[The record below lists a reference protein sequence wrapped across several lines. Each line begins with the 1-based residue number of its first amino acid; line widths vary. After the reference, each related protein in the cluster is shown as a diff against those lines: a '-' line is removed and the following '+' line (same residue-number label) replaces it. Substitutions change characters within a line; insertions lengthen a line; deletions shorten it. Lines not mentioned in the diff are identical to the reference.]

1 MSTPSFH
8 SEQSPRSPERR
19 RSMRQRVRSL
29 AYVDVV
35 PNNGGI
41 VLNLSENGLALQAV
55 NPFDETRVSLR
66 IQPPSSRKRI
76 EATAE
81 ITWLSES
88 KREAG
93 LQFLK
98 LTEDARSEIAEWV
111 AAEADIGERRPLNDS
126 AAPSAAQP
134 PPKQIV
140 AEPARLREKWSAML
154 ENSISELTLTNQEVS
169 ADSVNSPAVRYEPK
183 SQPDA
188 APPKRFI
195 STPANT
201 PVTNV
206 TVIHPP
212 AALRNDA
219 PVNVPTPSAPLSR
232 VVEFPAPESHL
243 PAAEEL
249 FREVSPPASTDLKIK
264 PTKAPAAVSPAMYSK
279 LLEFLA
285 HRFRK
290 PLAIAVLS
298 ACAAVICLIAG
309 MEIIRQRPTVSPT
322 KLNAQEDVQV
332 PETASA
338 PPPALSTSSRA
349 SASQSGT
356 SHPATEHTTLGAI
369 ASAFRR
375 RVSKTRRN
383 EDAHLSR
390 RADNE
395 DSVAAKF
402 SSPVETAPLRP
413 TIPAQNISVA
423 SAPTL
428 PIAPVT
434 SPRLVTGS
442 PEINPPPPA
451 DPQRRSDC
459 YLLYRVEPLYPRE
472 AKEHRVEGTVT
483 IHLEIGAD
491 GRVHNL
497 RELSGPSLLVPAALE
512 AAREWRFIPALL
524 NGQPIGVEKDVSIV
538 FQLPR

>member
-1 MSTPSFH
+1 MSTSSFH

-19 RSMRQRVRSL
+19 RFIRQRVRSL

-66 IQPPSSRKRI
+66 IQPPKSRRRI
-76 EATAE
+76 EASAE
-81 ITWLSES
+81 ITWISDS

-93 LQFLK
+93 LQFLG
-98 LTEDARSEIAEWV
+98 LTEDARGEIAEWV
-111 AAEADIGERRPLNDS
+111 AAEADIGERPPLNDS
-126 AAPSAAQP
+126 RAPSAPQP

-154 ENSISELTLTNQEVS
+154 ENSLSEITLANQEVS
-169 ADSVNSPAVRYEPK
+169 VNSVNSPAVRNEPK
-183 SQPDA
+183 SRPDA
-188 APPKRFI
+188 APPKRFV
-195 STPANT
+195 SAPANT
-201 PVTNV
+201 TVSNI

-212 AALRNDA
+212 AANRTDA
-219 PVNVPTPSAPLSR
+219 PVIAPTPSTVVSR
-232 VVEFPAPESHL
+232 VVEFPAPESHV

-249 FREVSPPASTDLKIK
+249 FCEVSLPASTDFKIK
-264 PTKAPAAVSPAMYSK
+264 PAEDPAAVAPAMHSE
-279 LLEFLA
+279 LLAVFA

-290 PLAIAVLS
+290 PLVIAALS
-298 ACAAVICLIAG
+298 ACAAIISLVAG
-309 MEIIRQRPTVSPT
+309 MEIIRQRPTTSPT
-322 KLNAQEDVQV
+322 KLNAQEAVQV
-332 PETASA
+332 PRTASA
-338 PPPALSTSSRA
+338 PPLAPNTPSRT

-356 SHPATEHTTLGAI
+356 SHRATEHTTLGAI
-369 ASAFRR
+369 TSAFRR
-375 RVSKTRRN
+375 KVSKLRHDEDTHPTHLAEN
-383 EDAHLSR
+383 EES
-390 RADNE
+390 
-395 DSVAAKF
+395 AAKF
-402 SSPVETAPLRP
+402 TSPIEPAPFRP
-413 TIPAQNISVA
+413 TIPPQNVSVA

-428 PIAPVT
+428 PVAPVT

-442 PEINPPPPA
+442 PEINLPPPA
-451 DPQRRSDC
+451 DPLRRSDC

-491 GRVHNL
+491 GRVQNL

-524 NGQPIGVEKDVSIV
+524 NGQPIGAEKDISIV